1 MGKSWLS
8 SRMSSVS
15 QELVSLF
22 RYLSCHHSVRCKW
35 RIAEID
41 LGRPA
46 GEVGIDDGL
55 VIQAKEEIVEMNNGC
70 ICCTG
75 TPSPSNRHLSPTAC

>member
-1 MGKSWLS
+1 
-8 SRMSSVS
+8 MSSVNN
-15 QELVSLF
+15 LF
-22 RYLSCHHSVRCKW
+22 RQFLRHSRCECVCYEW
-35 RIAEID
+35 RDKTLEA
-41 LGRPA
+41 GRPA

-75 TPSPSNRHLSPTAC
+75 TSLLLPPLNDTAI